1 MSQKYKSKKRHI
13 FSAHNR
19 LIMIS
24 RILRSPKF
32 CRNSVWLKFEPFGQV
47 LRRVSHRQY
56 VFQRENLSNLVLS
69 GADGLR
75 ATFENFL
82 IFNPTLGNAAGFFLV
97 AGANLDNNIYR
108 NCSAKINIEV
118 VNNEEYTVF
127 RRFLAFIRQ
136 KYIIRKGLKK
146 IIFLQ
151 LIFNINKIRLIS
163 SLTTE
168 TGIAKKVS
176 LL

>member
-1 MSQKYKSKKRHI
+1 MQVAEAEMLRIHATPRLAP
-13 FSAHNR
+13 FS
-19 LIMIS
+19 
-24 RILRSPKF
+24 
-32 CRNSVWLKFEPFGQV
+32 
-47 LRRVSHRQY
+47 
-56 VFQRENLSNLVLS
+56 
-69 GADGLR
+69 
-75 ATFENFL
+75 

-108 NCSAKINIEV
+108 SCSAKINIEV

-151 LIFNINKIRLIS
+151 LRFNINKIRLIS
-163 SLTTE
+163 SLTE
-168 TGIAKKVS
+168 TGIAKKRFPCCDWLDSVGT
-176 LL
+176 